1 MDNEQRMLKE
11 MWAYRKGDK
20 QPTAMETNKGK
31 YIITGIIG
39 ALAFITIGFILGQ
52 KTKRCSEC
60 REVELTVE
68 MNKWM
73 SVADSLNERTIIL
86 EAEANMLRD
95 KIDSLSAARPTP
107 KTSVRNALRF
117 VNSASFNTVVDSV
130 LAVPE

>member
-1 MDNEQRMLKE
+1 MDDEHRMLKE

-20 QPTAMETNKGK
+20 QPVAMETNKGK

-39 ALAFITIGFILGQ
+39 ALVFMAIGFILGQ
-52 KTKRCSEC
+52 KTKRCTDC
-60 REVELTVE
+60 RDVELTVE

-73 SVADSLNERTIIL
+73 SAADSLNERTVIL
-86 EAEANMLRD
+86 EAEANMLRE

>member
-1 MDNEQRMLKE
+1 MDKEQQMLKE

-20 QPTAMETNKGK
+20 QPTDMETNKGK
-31 YIITGIIG
+31 NIISGIFL
-39 ALAFITIGFILGQ
+39 ALLAMAAGFFFGH
-52 KTKRCSEC
+52 KTKKCMDC
-60 REVELTVE
+60 HDLELTVE
-68 MNKWM
+68 VNKWM
-73 SVADSLNERTIIL
+73 KTADSLNERTIIL

-95 KIDSLSAARPTP
+95 RIDSLAAARPTP